1 MKPTVLVTGSEGS
14 LMSYV
19 IPALLERNYEVVG
32 VDIKGH
38 RNSHKYTYINLDL
51 HNNQRLEEVFRC
63 YQIDY
68 VLHAAASIYGVK
80 GFNDLGADII
90 ANDLTSTINLLH
102 ISVYH
107 NVKKFIFTSS
117 SMVYEQVPAG
127 MSNWDIDK
135 FPAPK
140 TYYGLSKY
148 TGEKIIKAF
157 FEQYHLPYI
166 IWRPFNI
173 ITPWEKAGREQGYS
187 HVFADFIEMI
197 VKKQQ
202 RKIKIIGD
210 GQQIRCFTWID
221 EVADA
226 IANFSFGKEQG
237 EFNLGNIE
245 PITMLELANLI
256 FKTAKEAGLIDPIP
270 DYTLEFEHIK
280 APEKDVRTRVPNMYR
295 TKEVF
300 GWMAKCGIES
310 SIKQCLRELEI

>member
-1 MKPTVLVTGSEGS
+1 MKSTVLVTGSEGS

-19 IPALLERNYEVVG
+19 IPALLCKNYEVIG

-38 RNSHKYTYINLDL
+38 KNSHDYTYINLDL
-51 HNNQRLEEVFRC
+51 HNNNRLEEVFRC
-63 YQIDY
+63 YNPNY

-90 ANDLTSTINLLH
+90 ANDLASTINLLH
-102 ISVYH
+102 ASVYH

-117 SMVYEQVPAG
+117 SIVYEQVPAG
-127 MSNWDIDK
+127 LENSSIDD

-173 ITPWEKAGREQGYS
+173 ITPWEEAGKEQGYN
-187 HVFADFIEMI
+187 HVFTDFIDMI

-210 GQQIRCFTWID
+210 GQQIRCFTWIK
-221 EVADA
+221 EIADA
-226 IANFSFGKEQG
+226 IAKFSF
-237 EFNLGNIE
+237 
-245 PITMLELANLI
+245 
-256 FKTAKEAGLIDPIP
+256 
-270 DYTLEFEHIK
+270 
-280 APEKDVRTRVPNMYR
+280 
-295 TKEVF
+295 
-300 GWMAKCGIES
+300 S
-310 SIKQCLRELEI
+310 